1 MKRNTKLMALGTM
14 MALAAVGTAGA
25 ATNAAHPAATQA
37 TCDALVKQANSAL
50 TTHKAD
56 AQAKGAQE
64 QRDKG
69 EKACKAGEFAK
80 GAEHL
85 RRAITELGMK
95 PVN

>member
-1 MKRNTKLMALGTM
+1 MKRNTTITALGTM
-14 MALAAVGTAGA
+14 LVLAAVGTAGA
-25 ATNAAHPAATQA
+25 ATNPAQPAATQA
-37 TCDALVKQANSAL
+37 TCDALVKQADSAL

-56 AQAKGAQE
+56 AKSKAAQE

-69 EKACKAGEFAK
+69 EKECKAGNHAK

-85 RRAITELGMK
+85 RKAITELGMK